1 MTSLSIKAVFLS
13 GSPMSNEI
21 IMNEILAVHCISA
34 ITLHCIFIVIKWLYL
49 VCFTHIHCNFIM

>member
-34 ITLHCIFIVIKWLYL
+34 VTLHCIFIVY
-49 VCFTHIHCNFIM
+49 